1 MLPAPLIRGGGFANK
16 RSYRCVSAILTG
28 DVTFE
33 VLDFVPNPTANLTNL
48 LITSNVSQEVRV
60 ELYNLI
66 GERMLD
72 RNVLLNKGGNNVPFN
87 LNALASGT
95 YTALVH
101 TGNEV
106 HTRKVVVTK

>member
-1 MLPAPLIRGGGFANK
+1 M
-16 RSYRCVSAILTG
+16 
-28 DVTFE
+28 
-33 VLDFVPNPTANLTNL
+33 DFVPNPTANLTNL

-106 HTRKVVVTK
+106 HTRKVLVQSNPPCSLLAKAALYAAFFMFYWAC